1 MRWGIGLQWL
11 LFLPLAYL
19 LGPVWGLGLT
29 SVWLAMVG
37 YRGLQALIFV
47 HAWQARN
54 WVHIKV

>member
-1 MRWGIGLQWL
+1 MYKRQ

-19 LGPVWGLGLT
+19 LGPIWGLGLT

-47 HAWQARN
+47 HAWQARG
-54 WVHIKV
+54 WAHIKV